1 MKKTGILILGLLI
14 LLLSTIDASAAKS
27 RTTATAYAVLVP
39 LITGVPVI
47 QGAGQLYNGQYLKG
61 AGFFL
66 HAIISGYLSV
76 SDSELPATL
85 GTGMLIGGYV
95 FSIIDANLSAKKI
108 NQQRLK
114 SGPSNV
120 NSAPPQILIGSYNL
134 RF

>member
-1 MKKTGILILGLLI
+1 MRLKGRVELDLQNRILAKTLAAAGL
-14 LLLSTIDASAAKS
+14 
-27 RTTATAYAVLVP
+27 AVP
-39 LITGVPVI
+39 IPFFFPVF
-47 QGAGQLYNGQYLKG
+47 QGCVQIYKRQYLKG

-76 SDSELPATL
+76 SDSELPAIL

-120 NSAPPQILIGSYNL
+120 NSAPPQILIGSYNV